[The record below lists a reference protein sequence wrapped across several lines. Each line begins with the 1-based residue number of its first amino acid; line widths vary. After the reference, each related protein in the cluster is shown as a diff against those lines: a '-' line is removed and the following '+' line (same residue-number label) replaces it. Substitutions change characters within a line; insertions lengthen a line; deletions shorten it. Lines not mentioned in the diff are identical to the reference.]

1 MLITNTHS
9 LYRICYYQQNFQG
22 GCMLISTRKILE
34 KHYINIYCIN
44 NQLKINISIFTC
56 KNIKVIVIAIVEERI
71 WESEGAGRI

>member
-1 MLITNTHS
+1 
-9 LYRICYYQQNFQG
+9 
-22 GCMLISTRKILE
+22 MLISTRKILE